1 MGGDLVASQVCRL
14 SDGNPS
20 ACGGYEHLTD
30 LIANFIPE
38 IPPRGEG
45 ISENLTKPVIPPR
58 RAGILCHSTGTC
70 TRYGNPS
77 AWGGNFFS

>member
-58 RAGILCHSTGTC
+58 REGMEAKDAARSTRG
-70 TRYGNPS
+70 GNPS
-77 AWGGNFFS
+77 A